1 MKQVDRYFAKTT
13 FTFTCKSWAKA
24 NKPNGRVMAIWPGS
38 SVHAYVAFSNPRWE
52 DYDYEHLDQ
61 ACEKDGDE
69 DFLSWMGNGLTV
81 GQETKGNTTFY
92 LDERN
97 MHNHRGGVLEL
108 RDLSWG
114 MHKDAQKIND
124 HV

>member
-38 SVHAYVAFSNPRWE
+38 SVHAHVAFSHPRWE
-52 DYDYEHLDQ
+52 DYEYEYLD
-61 ACEKDGDE
+61 ATWEKEGDE
-69 DFLSWMGNGLTV
+69 DFLSWMGNGLTAS
-81 GQETKGNTTFY
+81 QEVEGKTTWY

-97 MHNHRGGVLEL
+97 AHEERGGVLKREE
-108 RDLSWG
+108 LSWG
-114 MHKDAQKIND
+114 TNKVGAEA
-124 HV
+124 